1 MDIGLPELLIIL
13 FIVLVLFGGSRISKL
28 GGELGSAIRSFKEGL
43 HAENR
48 SEQNESTGKE
58 DQKNNLT

>member
-28 GGELGSAIRSFKEGL
+28 GGELGSAIRSFRDGL
-43 HAENR
+43 QSDN
-48 SEQNESTGKE
+48 STEQKDSIDET
-58 DQKNNLT
+58 DQEK